1 MRLIILSPGKVRE
14 PWLQAGIDEY
24 VRRLSRY
31 VQVSLQTVDDVPDSW
46 PTARALEEEGRRLMN
61 KLRPQ
66 SFVVA
71 LDLQGKQPDSPE
83 LAILLPEWF
92 RQGGSEVVFVI
103 GGSNGL
109 APEVLL
115 RAQARLCLSRLTF
128 THQMTRLLLL
138 EQCYRAF
145 KIGAGEPYHK

>member
-1 MRLIILSPGKVRE
+1 MRLVILSPGKVRE
-14 PWLQAGIDEY
+14 TWLQAGIDEY

-31 VQVSLQTVDDVPDSW
+31 TQVVIQTVDDVPDSW
-46 PTARALEEEGRRLMN
+46 PTTRALEEEGRRLLS

-71 LDLQGKQPDSPE
+71 LDLLGSQPDSPE
-83 LAILLPEWF
+83 LSLLLPDWF
-92 RQGGSEVVFVI
+92 KQGGSEVVFVI

-109 APEVLL
+109 APEVIK
-115 RAQARLCLSRLTF
+115 RSQARLCLSRMTY

-145 KIGAGEPYHK
+145 RISAGEPYHK

>member
-1 MRLIILSPGKVRE
+1 MRLIILSPGKIRE
-14 PWLQAGIDEY
+14 SWLQAGIDEY

-31 VQVSLQTVDDVPDSW
+31 AQVIMQSVDDVPDSW
-46 PTARALEEEGRRLMN
+46 PTARALEEEGRRLLS

-71 LDLQGKQPDSPE
+71 LDLKGDQPDSQE
-83 LAILLPEWF
+83 LSVCLQDWL
-92 RQGGSEVVFVI
+92 RQGGSEIVFVI

-109 APEVLL
+109 SPAVIQ
-115 RAQARLCLSRLTF
+115 RSQARLCLSRMTF

-145 KIGAGEPYHK
+145 RISGGEPYHK

>member
-1 MRLIILSPGKVRE
+1 MRLVILSPGKIRE
-14 PWLQAGIDEY
+14 PWLQAGVDEY
-24 VRRLSRY
+24 IRRLSRY
-31 VQVSLQTVDDVPDSW
+31 AQVSIQTVDDVPDSW
-46 PTARALEEEGRRLMN
+46 PISKALEEEGRRMLS

-71 LDLQGKQPDSPE
+71 LDLKGQQPDSLE
-83 LAILLPEWF
+83 LAKLLPEWL

-109 APEVLL
+109 APEIVQ
-115 RAQARLCLSRLTF
+115 RAQARLCLSRMTF

-145 KIGAGEPYHK
+145 KIDAGEPYHK